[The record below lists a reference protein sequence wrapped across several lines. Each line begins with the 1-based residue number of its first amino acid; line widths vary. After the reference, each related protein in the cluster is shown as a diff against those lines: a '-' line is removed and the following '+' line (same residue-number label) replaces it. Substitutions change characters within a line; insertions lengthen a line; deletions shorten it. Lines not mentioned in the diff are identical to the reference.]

1 MNKQQRQEL
10 LEFLNKQSPS
20 DTLLDCSFRLLCFM
34 YDDRVLK
41 DWIHTE
47 QAPGAPLFEAT
58 LLIPSINKKWSFKQT
73 VKEVLESLDE
83 T

>member
-34 YDDRVLK
+34 YDDSVPK
-41 DWIHTE
+41 SWIHTE
-47 QAPGAPLFEAT
+47 QGPECPVFEAK
-58 LLIPSINKKWSFKQT
+58 LVIPSIDKSWDFRQT
-73 VKEVLESLDE
+73 VREVLEDLK
-83 T
+83 